1 MKCLYLNDLTEFD
14 IVVFTVAANL
24 QKIQDNPDLKNV
36 TFALVSIQLPAFAII
51 CIFIDIFF
59 KMIVRLIYSNLYGER
74 KSII

>member
-1 MKCLYLNDLTEFD
+1 MEKNWGDTPSATLNDLTEFD

-59 KMIVRLIYSNLYGER
+59 
-74 KSII
+74 